1 MKAKSYRLLVVAH
14 PDDETIF
21 FAGALM
27 QKRDLPWHVI
37 CLTDGNA
44 DGRGAER
51 KNEFQA
57 ATKLLGAKSIE
68 HWSYRD
74 VFGERLPVDEIAA
87 RLRKLP
93 APKEVYSH
101 GPMGEY
107 GHAHHQDCC
116 LAVHRAFPKLKIFSP
131 AWNCNADFSIQLTPA
146 QFKKKTFAFAEIYGK
161 ETSRFL
167 NILPNMP
174 VEGFRRFKLSEVE
187 ALAGYLRREK
197 PLNAQTIPDYSWAA
211 KMLPQLR
218 DKLDERLF

>member
-21 FAGALM
+21 FAGALL

-44 DGRGAER
+44 DGRGQER
-51 KNEFQA
+51 KSEFLA
-57 ATKLLGAKSIE
+57 ATKLFGVKSTE
-68 HWSYRD
+68 HWRYQD
-74 VFGERLPVDEIAA
+74 KFGERLPVDEISA
-87 RLRKLP
+87 RLRHLP
-93 APKEVYSH
+93 APKEIYTH

-146 QFKKKTFAFAEIYGK
+146 QFKKKSFAFAEIYGK

-187 ALAGYLRREK
+187 AVAGYLRREK
-197 PLNAQTIPDYSWAA
+197 PLNAQTMADYSWTA
-211 KMLPQLR
+211 KMLPELR
-218 DKLDERLF
+218 DKLDTRLF